1 MSETKAIA
9 FLIAIDF
16 GLACSGIVV
25 GIVAQRDNERLQIER
40 DTEAS
45 IINRIW
51 KQLGNPT
58 YEELKGRSI
67 YDLIDEIKAERDA
80 ALARVAELEAQDADR
95 LATIARLAQELFDT
109 RQERDALRRAQG
121 EK

>member
-1 MSETKAIA
+1 MKAGTQKGETM
-9 FLIAIDF
+9 
-16 GLACSGIVV
+16 
-25 GIVAQRDNERLQIER
+25 
-40 DTEAS
+40 
-45 IINRIW
+45 
-51 KQLGNPT
+51 
-58 YEELKGRSI
+58 KGRSI